1 MVKKV
6 AAKTKI
12 TSVKKKKKIVGGSGR
27 VTGSFSFN
35 NSILSLTENNGNV
48 LTQVSSGSLG
58 YRGTKKATAFA
69 AQNVAKKIIQEATDY
84 GIHNVKL
91 QVKGIGAGRDAMI
104 KEVLKSSLNVEE
116 LIDKTPVSFGGC
128 RPPKKP
134 RK

>member
-6 AAKTKI
+6 AAKAKI
-12 TSVKKKKKIVGGSGR
+12 TNVKKKKKIVGGGGC

-48 LTQVSSGSLG
+48 LTQVSAGSLG

-69 AQNVAKKIIQEATDY
+69 AQNVAKKIIQEAADY

-116 LIDKTPVSFGGC
+116 LIDKTPISFGGC